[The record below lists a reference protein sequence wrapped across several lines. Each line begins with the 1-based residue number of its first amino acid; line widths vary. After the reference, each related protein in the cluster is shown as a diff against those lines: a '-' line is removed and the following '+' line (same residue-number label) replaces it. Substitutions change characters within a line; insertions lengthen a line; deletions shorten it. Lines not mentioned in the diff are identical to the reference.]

1 MAVLLVSAGACS
13 GPPSTTG
20 PAGSGPVTDPT
31 SEPATGSVPD
41 GPSVTHR
48 VPQDAP
54 TITEAI
60 KVARPGDLVL
70 VAPGT
75 YRESVEVSVPR
86 LTIRGLDRNAVVLD
100 GENQRQNGFIVG
112 VDGVSIENLTVHGF
126 KANGI
131 LFTGSISPTD
141 DRGAYG
147 NPSHSED
154 PKGLLHGYRASYV
167 TAYNNGLYGLYA
179 FSARGGGF
187 DHAYASGHPDS
198 GLYIGQCKPCDAV
211 ITDSIAEHNAVGYEG
226 TNASGNLFVINSVF
240 RANRLGMTP
249 NSQRRE
255 RFGPQGDAVFAGNV
269 VAGNN
274 DAATPAQ
281 DDGAFGLG
289 IAIGGSQNNRVLK
302 NLVLANAQ
310 VGILV
315 TELDGYA
322 PEGNQVE
329 GNVVTGSGLDL
340 VFGTTSNGPGLEAKG
355 NCFAGNTF
363 TTAAPARIESVLPCP
378 ATATGA
384 VGASYTS
391 FAAPAGVDYRSMPA
405 PPPQPS
411 MPDAATAPA
420 RPATAAPPTVDL
432 DAIVVPKAPA

>member
-1 MAVLLVSAGACS
+1 MAAGAC
-13 GPPSTTG
+13 TT
-20 PAGSGPVTDPT
+20 ATTTSGSGSSAPGSSDPA
-31 SEPATGSVPD
+31 PGSVPD

-54 TITEAI
+54 TITDAV
-60 KVARPGDLVL
+60 KQAKPGDLIL
-70 VAPGT
+70 ISAGT
-75 YRESVEVSVPR
+75 YRESVEVTVPR
-86 LTIRGLDRNAVVLD
+86 LTIRGLDRNTVVLD
-100 GENQRQNGFIVG
+100 GENQRQNGFLVG
-112 VDGVSIENLTVHGF
+112 VNGVAIENLTVHSF

-131 LFTGSISPTD
+131 LFTGSIEPTD

-167 TAYNNGLYGLYA
+167 TVYNNGLYGLYA
-179 FSARGGGF
+179 FSARGGRF

-211 ITDSIAEHNAVGYEG
+211 ITDSLAEHNAVGYEG
-226 TNASGNLFVINSVF
+226 TNASGNLYVINSTF

-255 RFGPQGDAVFAGNV
+255 RFGPQGDAVFAGNIV
-269 VAGNN
+269 TGNN
-274 DAATPAQ
+274 DVATPAQ

-289 IAIGGSQNNRVLK
+289 IAIGGSQHNRVLK
-302 NLVLANAQ
+302 NLVTGNVQ

-315 TELDGYA
+315 TELDSYA
-322 PEGNQVE
+322 PEGNRVE
-329 GNVVTGSGLDL
+329 GNVATGNGLDL
-340 VFGTTSNGPGLEAKG
+340 VFGTTTTGPGLEAKG

-363 TTAAPARIESVLPCP
+363 ATAAPERIEAVLSCP
-378 ATATGA
+378 ASATGA
-384 VGASYTS
+384 VGASYTT

-420 RPATAAPPTVDL
+420 RPATDVAVDVDV
-432 DAIVVPKAPA
+432 DAIVVPQAPA